1 MPKRYRPIVDRCYA
15 WQPRSAPK
23 SLDMNDINRIISMLI
38 DISPELDDLRKIKRG
53 LDGYLSVFDKE
64 KRDDLDS

>member
-1 MPKRYRPIVDRCYA
+1 
-15 WQPRSAPK
+15 
-23 SLDMNDINRIISMLI
+23 MNDINRIISMLI

-64 KRDDLDS
+64 KNDEQSL

>member
-1 MPKRYRPIVDRCYA
+1 MTTKKHSPIVDRCYA
-15 WQPRSAPK
+15 WQPRIEPK

-53 LDGYLSVFDKE
+53 LDGYLSVFDDK
-64 KRDDLDS
+64 